1 MNERKVLKPAKGVKV
16 RRPNDRRH
24 LAEGGE
30 EVTMSSY
37 WLRRLADG
45 DVVEVVAAKA
55 GTGTSAKA
63 GTQGKRE

>member
-1 MNERKVLKPAKGVKV
+1 MNERKVLKPAQGVKV
-16 RRPNDRRH
+16 RKPETGQH

-30 EVTMSSY
+30 EVTVSSY
-37 WLRRLADG
+37 WLRRLAAG